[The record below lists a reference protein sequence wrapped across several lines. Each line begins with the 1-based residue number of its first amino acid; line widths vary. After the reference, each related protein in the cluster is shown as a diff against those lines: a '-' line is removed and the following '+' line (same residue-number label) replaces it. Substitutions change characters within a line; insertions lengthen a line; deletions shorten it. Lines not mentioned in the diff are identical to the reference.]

1 MIWPALRQRQ
11 GDASTTSTM
20 MNAILENERILTHIY
35 NQVQANEISKLD
47 YAERQF
53 QLARLQMKAATNYS
67 DDDDTVDNNTDSDIN
82 VSYVTLST
90 DDRIHLCQEAF
101 EHITSCHDLLKMILP
116 STHKRVREANVLKEK
131 AKALLRHLNRFRTFE
146 IWIARKHYIS

>member
-1 MIWPALRQRQ
+1 MISPALRQRQ
-11 GDASTTSTM
+11 GDASSTSTM
-20 MNAILENERILTHIY
+20 MYAILENERILTHIY
-35 NQVQANEISKLD
+35 KQVQQTGIGKLD

-116 STHKRVREANVLKEK
+116 
-131 AKALLRHLNRFRTFE
+131 
-146 IWIARKHYIS
+146 